1 MKKKKG
7 GGDGCEEGRM
17 GLYAHR
23 FVQQEEAKGKD
34 VLPPSFFPF
43 SLNHFSSFSKESRVD
58 SEKRKNV
65 HILKRK

>member
-1 MKKKKG
+1 
-7 GGDGCEEGRM
+7 M

>member
-34 VLPPSFFPF
+34 VLPPSFFFFFSQPF
-43 SLNHFSSFSKESRVD
+43 LFIFKGTSCGQ
-58 SEKRKNV
+58 
-65 HILKRK
+65 